1 MEDRSCSK
9 GEVESKGLDRGR
21 SSRDDESRLMKRG
34 EFMMMLFLSFSF
46 FSPFSFWLRFCIT
59 RKYYF

>member
-21 SSRDDESRLMKRG
+21 SSRDDESCLMERG
-34 EFMMMLFLSFSF
+34 EFMMMLFLSFTF
-46 FSPFSFWLRFCIT
+46 FLLLAFG
-59 RKYYF
+59 

>member
-46 FSPFSFWLRFCIT
+46 FSFLLAFG
-59 RKYYF
+59 